1 MQIDLKNKNI
11 NLKEI
16 FTLKHLKT
24 SERILL
30 TVVTLSLLF
39 IFWVGFSVFLKKY
52 ISFLNIIALHKY
64 FLVWLTDFL
73 IIGLAAVIVA
83 GYNLS
88 RKAKA
93 RMTNKIK
100 ELNSRIEQ
108 NIKFANELRE
118 EKWDSLEQ
126 QQNDILSKS
135 LHDLGSD
142 IRTSR
147 IKDAEKNLISKGR
160 AQLSDILRTSLNLE
174 SLSFN
179 VIKFIIEYM
188 GGIQGAFYLA
198 EDEEKMMKRSAMY
211 AYSRRR
217 FEYDEIP
224 MGKGLIGA
232 AAYEKAIIFRS
243 EIPDDYFTITSGL
256 LGEKKP
262 KSIIVIPLLQEEN
275 LQGVLE
281 VAFLT
286 QRLPEYMMTFAE
298 EVGTIIGQTIFSLRI
313 TTHTQHLLEES
324 RKMTSTLRKNEEQLR
339 KNAAEMTET
348 HEELEKSNRK
358 LEEKMREVEH
368 SQKRL
373 EELLAN
379 ASEFIS
385 IYSEQQELIFE
396 SPSVKKILG
405 YSEEDQISGMDP
417 EYLTPKGLKTINNL
431 FQHLLETPGGEGV
444 AQYTYIRKTG
454 EKLFLE
460 TKGKNLLYD
469 PAIRGIIFNTQD
481 ITERIRAE
489 KEERMKSRMQSLSE
503 NSPDMIIRINLL
515 GKIVYANPVV
525 ASYVGLSVNE
535 VAKKR
540 ISELNIDSRFIEFVK
555 ETLREIKEYQL
566 QVVSEVP
573 IMSSTGER
581 IMGVKCIPEF
591 GEDGELESVLIVAND
606 MTEIKRIEA
615 EIKEKNK
622 KISDSIN
629 YAQRIQTSILP
640 NEPFLQLYFPRSFM
654 FYRPK
659 DVVSGDFPWFKD
671 NNGIYYV
678 AAVDCTGHGVPG
690 ALISFIGHFLLN
702 NIINISDNN
711 FSSAEILDRLHLEVR
726 KTLRQDQ
733 EGATG
738 RDGMDLAL
746 CKIDPVNNTLDYAG
760 AHRPLYYLKDGEL
773 IEYSG
778 SRKAIGGIPLAK
790 KIEKDFENTIIEY
803 KKGEKFFIFS
813 DGMPDQLGGNERKK
827 YQAKRIRET
836 LTENAGES
844 MAFFSKYFSKDFYD
858 WMGNEK
864 QVDDVLLIGIEL

>member
-1 MQIDLKNKNI
+1 MFLDLKKTNY
-11 NLKEI
+11 KEI
-16 FTLKHLKT
+16 FTLKYLKT
-24 SERILL
+24 AELLLL
-30 TVVTLSLLF
+30 TTVTISLLF
-39 IFWVGFSVFLKKY
+39 IFWVGFSL
-52 ISFLNIIALHKY
+52 FLNKHISLLNIVLLHKY
-64 FLVWLTDFL
+64 FIVWLADLL
-73 IIGLAAVIVA
+73 ILGLSVAIVVGNNLTRRSRLRMAA
-83 GYNLS
+83 
-88 RKAKA
+88 
-93 RMTNKIK
+93 KIK
-100 ELNSRIEQ
+100 ELNRRIEN

-118 EKWDSLEQ
+118 ENWDSLEKQ
-126 QQNDILSKS
+126 QKDILSKS
-135 LHDLGSD
+135 LHDLGTN

-147 IKDAEKNLISKGR
+147 IKDSEKNQITKGR

-174 SLSFN
+174 SLSIN
-179 VIKFIIEYM
+179 VIKYIIEFM
-188 GGIQGAFYLA
+188 GGIQGAFYIA
-198 EDEEKMMKRSAMY
+198 EDDSKTMKRSAMY
-211 AYSRRR
+211 AYGRRR

-232 AAYEKAIIFRS
+232 AAYEKAIIFRT

-256 LGEKKP
+256 LGEQKP

-286 QRLPEYMMTFAE
+286 QILPDYLMTFAE
-298 EVGTIIGQTIFSLRI
+298 EVGSIIGQTIFSLHI
-313 TTHTQHLLEES
+313 TTHTAHLLEES
-324 RKMTSTLRKNEEQLR
+324 RKMTSTLKKNEEQLR
-339 KNAAEMTET
+339 KNAAEMIET
-348 HEELEKSNRK
+348 HEELEKSNKK

-405 YSEEDQISGMDP
+405 YSEDDQISGMDP

-431 FQHLLETPGGEGV
+431 FQHLLETPGGEAS
-444 AQYTYIRKTG
+444 AQYSYIKKTG

-540 ISELNIDSRFIEFVK
+540 ISELNIDQRFIQFIK
-555 ETLREIKEYQL
+555 ETLREIKENML

-573 IMSSTGER
+573 IMSNSGER
-581 IMGVKCIPEF
+581 IMGIKCIPEF
-591 GEDGELESVLIVAND
+591 GEEGELESVLIVAND

-640 NEPFLQLYFPRSFM
+640 NEPFLQQYFPRSFM

-711 FSSAEILDRLHLEVR
+711 FTSAQILDLLHEEVR

-746 CKIDPVNNTLDYAG
+746 CKIDPVNNILDYAG
-760 AHRPLYYLKDGEL
+760 AHRPLYYLKEGEL
-773 IEYSG
+773 IEYAG

-790 KIEKDFENTIIEY
+790 KIEKTFENNIIEF
-803 KKGEKFFIFS
+803 KKGDKIFIFS
-813 DGMPDQLGGNERKK
+813 DGMPDQLGGGEERKK
-827 YQAKRIRET
+827 YQSKRIRQV
-836 LTENAGES
+836 LTDYAAES
-844 MAFFSKYFSKDFYD
+844 MAFFSKFFSKDFYD

-864 QVDDVLLIGIEL
+864 QVDDVLLIGIEF

>member
-1 MQIDLKNKNI
+1 MYKNKRNRNIIDLFSVRFLNTTEK
-11 NLKEI
+11 I
-16 FTLKHLKT
+16 FSAMVT
-24 SERILL
+24 SA
-30 TVVTLSLLF
+30 LLF
-39 IFWVGFSVFLKKY
+39 IFWYGFTKFLN
-52 ISFLNIIALHKY
+52 IHFSFLNIIELHKN
-64 FLVWLTDFL
+64 LIVWIADFL
-73 IIGLAAVIVA
+73 IVSILLIIVA
-83 GYNLS
+83 ANNILRRS
-88 RKAKA
+88 KNK
-93 RMTNKIK
+93 MTSKIK
-100 ELNSRIEQ
+100 ELNNRIEQ
-108 NIKFANELRE
+108 NIRFANELRE
-118 EKWDSLEQ
+118 GKWDSLEKQ
-126 QQNDILSKS
+126 HNDILSKS
-135 LHDLGSD
+135 LHDLGSN
-142 IRTSR
+142 IRNSG
-147 IKDAEKNLISKGR
+147 IKDTEKNHITKGR
-160 AQLSDILRTSLNLE
+160 AQLSDILRTSLDLENL
-174 SLSFN
+174 SLN
-179 VIKFIIEYM
+179 VIKYIIEYM

-198 EDEEKMMKRSAMY
+198 ENDGKIMKRSAMY
-211 AYSRRR
+211 AYGRRR
-217 FEYDEIP
+217 FEYNEIP
-224 MGKGLIGA
+224 IGKGLIGTV
-232 AAYEKAIIFRS
+232 AYEKAMIFRS

-256 LGEKKP
+256 LGEQKP

-313 TTHTQHLLEES
+313 NTHTQQLLEES
-324 RKMTSTLRKNEEQLR
+324 RKMTSTLKINEEQLR
-339 KNAAEMTET
+339 KNAAEMIET
-348 HEELEKSNRK
+348 QEELERSNRM

-385 IYSEQQELIFE
+385 IYNEQQELIFE
-396 SPSVKKILG
+396 SPSVKTILG
-405 YSEEDQISGMDP
+405 YSEEDHITGMDP

-431 FQHLLETPGGEGV
+431 FRLLLETPGGEAT
-444 AQYTYIRKTG
+444 AQYTYIKKTG

-469 PAIRGIIFNTQD
+469 PAIKGIIFNTQD

-515 GKIVYANPVV
+515 GKVVYANPVV
-525 ASYVGLSVNE
+525 ASYVGLPVIE
-535 VAKKR
+535 VVKKR
-540 ISELNIDSRFIEFVK
+540 ISELNIDNRFIEFIK
-555 ETLREIKEYQL
+555 KTLNEIKENLQ

-573 IMSSTGER
+573 IMSNNGER
-581 IMGVKCIPEF
+581 IMEVKCIPEF
-591 GEDGELESVLIVAND
+591 GEDGELESILIVSND

-640 NEPFLQLYFPRSFM
+640 NEPFLQYYFPRSFM

-671 NNGIYYV
+671 NNGIYYL

-711 FSSAEILDRLHLEVR
+711 FTSAEILDRLHLEVR

-746 CKIDPVNNTLDYAG
+746 CKIDTTNKIIDFAG

-773 IEYSG
+773 IEYAG

-790 KIEKDFENTIIEY
+790 KIEKNFENIIIEY
-803 KKGEKFFIFS
+803 KKGDKLFIFS
-813 DGMPDQLGGNERKK
+813 DGMPDQLGGDERKK

-836 LTENAGES
+836 LTEKASES